1 MKNNQFKVRDEES
14 SQISKLENQLRFN
27 TEQQQFNMQE
37 VALKVKNLEDQALL
51 SDKIRTELRDKLRV
65 TEDGNREMISFIK
78 NLQQQG
84 DQELSSMRNFLQ

>member
-1 MKNNQFKVRDEES
+1 
-14 SQISKLENQLRFN
+14 
-27 TEQQQFNMQE
+27 MQE

-84 DQELSSMRNFLQ
+84 D

>member
-1 MKNNQFKVRDEES
+1 MKNNQFKVRDEETS
-14 SQISKLENQLRFN
+14 HISRLENQLRFN

-37 VALKVKNLEDQALL
+37 VALKVKNLEDQVLL
-51 SDKIRTELRDKLRV
+51 SDKIRTEIRDKLRV

-84 DQELSSMRNFLQ
+84 D

>member
-1 MKNNQFKVRDEES
+1 MKNNQFKVRDEETS
-14 SQISKLENQLRFN
+14 HISRLENQLRFN

-37 VALKVKNLEDQALL
+37 VALKVKNLEDQVLL

-84 DQELSSMRNFLQ
+84 D